1 MQFYKANQL
10 HIKAFVTLSKVEN
23 SEDSEDEDEKYISV
37 KNSEVVTDKKANLIG
52 VLVDKVPDSLKP
64 STIFLWLLKNQ
75 GLNPNPENMTVNYYP
90 IENCK
95 FYLEKRQFSRSDDG
109 IMTLE
114 DIREHYFKDFEISG
128 ITPDI
133 EICYSNY
140 AVIRCPKSKKT
151 EVYALLRNVYKLCG

>member
-1 MQFYKANQL
+1 M
-10 HIKAFVTLSKVEN
+10 
-23 SEDSEDEDEKYISV
+23 
-37 KNSEVVTDKKANLIG
+37 KNSEVVTDKEANLIG
-52 VLVDKVPDSLKP
+52 VLVDKIPPNSLNP
-64 STIFLWLLKNQ
+64 GSFLWLVKNQ
-75 GLNPNPENMTVNYYP
+75 GLNPSSENMKVNHFP

-95 FYLEKRQFSRSDDG
+95 IYLEKRQFSRSDDG

-133 EICYSNY
+133 EICYSNF
-140 AVIRCPKSKKT
+140 AVIRCPKSERT